1 MSIVTVANQQNQLAA
16 AANNAAYSVSN
27 TASGANGTSSAS
39 ASGTGTGT
47 GANALGSLS
56 TNFSSFLN
64 LLMTQ
69 LQNQN
74 PTSPLDSN
82 QFTSEL
88 VQFSQVEQQ
97 INTNT
102 GLGQLIQLTQAGD
115 LTQASAMLGSTVT
128 ANSSQIPLQNGKA
141 QLTFTAPA
149 AEPAAIAIY
158 NSSGQQILTAS
169 VNAQQG
175 TNQWN
180 WNGRDSN
187 GATVPDGAYTVAV
200 IGANTNGSTSA
211 LPFTVTGTATGVTS
225 ANNSLS
231 LSLGSLSV
239 PFSAVQSVNKT
250 G

>member
-27 TASGANGTSSAS
+27 TATGASSAS
-39 ASGTGTGT
+39 GASGSGT
-47 GANALGSLS
+47 GANALGTLS

-69 LQNQN
+69 LKNQN

-115 LTQASAMLGSTVT
+115 LTQASAMLGSAVT
-128 ANSSQIPLQNGKA
+128 AKSSQIPLQNGKA

-175 TNQWN
+175 SNQWN

-231 LSLGSLSV
+231 LSLGSLTV
-239 PFSAVQSVNKT
+239 PFSAVQSVNKA